1 MYNMSP
7 GRAGFSGAFPGVM
20 DHIPSLP
27 TCELFVPA
35 PGRTKAQKLRRA
47 LEQSYICSDFL

>member
-1 MYNMSP
+1 MSP
-7 GRAGFSGAFPGVM
+7 GRAGFSGAFPGVI